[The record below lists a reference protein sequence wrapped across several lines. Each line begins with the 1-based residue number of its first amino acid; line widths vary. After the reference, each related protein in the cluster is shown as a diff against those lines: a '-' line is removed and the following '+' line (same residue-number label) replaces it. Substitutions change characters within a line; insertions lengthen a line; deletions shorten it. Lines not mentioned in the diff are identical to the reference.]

1 MTSANPAPAAVGAP
15 TPRVDGVAKTTGAAE
30 YTADVKISGILAG
43 RTLRSP
49 LPRARIVRIDVSKA
63 AALPGVH
70 TVVTGADLA
79 PGARHGRA
87 IIDVPVLA
95 QGEVLFV
102 GQQVAA
108 VAADD
113 EEIASRAVEL
123 IDIEY
128 EERPPVLDAE
138 EAMGPDAPL
147 VRPDMMEFKGF
158 PKEIAE
164 PSNVFGRWEYG
175 RGDVEA
181 GFAEAEVI
189 VENTFTTGRQHQAYM
204 EPHSC
209 VVRAGPGGRI
219 EVWAPNKSPHPGK
232 KMLAAAVGLEAEQVL
247 FHPVTIGGDF
257 GGKGSAMD
265 TPIAWA
271 LAERSGRPV
280 RMVFDYAEE
289 LTAAN
294 PRHASVIHIRTGVKR
309 DGTLVANEATVIFDS
324 GASGGFKPAGGHLPG
339 ASNAAGTPY
348 RIPYTHVVEYQ
359 VYTNNVPCGFMRG
372 PGQPQAMFAFE
383 SQMDCI
389 AAELGMDPADLRAKN
404 IVRQGDENA
413 LGVVFEDVK
422 GAETLEAALDAS
434 GYRSPKPAPHGS
446 VVYGRGIAF
455 GERVQGGGETH
466 ASVTLGP
473 DGSVVL
479 HTSIF
484 EQGSGS
490 YTVIQQIV
498 AQELGLAP
506 ERVSVRV
513 WDTDTAPYDSGIGG
527 ARVTRMAS
535 QAVYAAVHAARGEV
549 LKLAADLLGWPEDRL
564 EMAGEHVTRTD
575 DGSSVA
581 WAEIVGRTGAPVVGL
596 GDVADNARIA
606 ITSFTAQVA
615 EVSVD
620 TESGEVTLLRFTT
633 AHDTGTV
640 LNPIGHQGQVA
651 GGVVQGIGYGL
662 IEDLVSEGGR
672 ITTASLAD
680 YRIPTAADV
689 PELTTVLLKA
699 EAGVGP
705 YGVKGIGEQ
714 SNSQPA
720 PAIANAVADAVGVR
734 VRSLPVTA
742 EKVREGLRAS

>member
-1 MTSANPAPAAVGAP
+1 MTSSSPAPAAIGAP
-15 TPRVDGVAKTTGAAE
+15 TPRVDGFAKTTGAAE
-30 YTADVKISGILAG
+30 YTADVKLSGILAG

-49 LPRARIVRIDVSKA
+49 HPRARIVRIDVTEA
-63 AALPGVH
+63 AALRGVH
-70 TVVTGADLA
+70 AVVTGADLA

-87 IIDVPVLA
+87 IVDVPVLA
-95 QGEVLFV
+95 QGEVLFA

-113 EEIASRAVEL
+113 EEIAQRAVEL
-123 IDIEY
+123 IDVEY
-128 EERPPVLDAE
+128 EERPAVLDPE
-138 EAMGPDAPL
+138 EAMRPDAPL
-147 VRPDMMEFKGF
+147 VRPDMMDFTGL
-158 PKEIAE
+158 PKDTTE
-164 PSNVFGRWEYG
+164 PSNVFGRYEYG

-181 GFAEAEVI
+181 GFAEADVI
-189 VENTFTTGRQHQAYM
+189 VENTFTTGRQHQAYL

-209 VVRAGPGGRI
+209 VVRAGSGGRI

-232 KMLAAAVGLEAEQVL
+232 KMLAAAVGVEADDVL

-265 TPIAWA
+265 TPIAWE
-271 LAERSGRPV
+271 LAKRSGRPV

-309 DGTLVANEATVIFDS
+309 DGQLVANEATVIFDS

-348 RIPYTHVVEYQ
+348 RIPHAHVVEYQ

-389 AAELGMDPADLRAKN
+389 ARELGMDPADLRVKN
-404 IVRQGDENA
+404 LVHQGDENA
-413 LGVVFEDVK
+413 LGIAFEDVK
-422 GAETLEAALDAS
+422 APETLQAALDAS

-466 ASVTLGP
+466 ASVTLDA

-490 YTVIQQIV
+490 YTVIGQIV

-506 ERVSVRV
+506 SRVSVRV

-535 QAVYAAVHAARGEV
+535 QAAYAAAHAVRDEL
-549 LKLAADLLGWPEDRL
+549 LKLTADILGWPEDRL
-564 EMAGEHVTRTD
+564 RLVGDAVERTD
-575 DGSSVA
+575 DGSSVP
-581 WAEIVGRTGAPVVGL
+581 WAEVLGRTGAPVVGL
-596 GDVADNARIA
+596 GDVQDNARIA

-615 EVSVD
+615 EVAVD
-620 TESGEVTLLRFTT
+620 TESGQVTLLRFTT

-651 GGVVQGIGYGL
+651 GGVVQGVGYGL
-662 IEDLVSEGGR
+662 IEELVSDGGR

-680 YRIPTAADV
+680 YRIPTIADI

-734 VRSLPVTA
+734 VRDLPVTA
-742 EKVREGLRAS
+742 EKVREGLRA

>member
-49 LPRARIVRIDVSKA
+49 LPRARIVRIDVAKA

-70 TVVTGADLA
+70 AVVTGADLA

-720 PAIANAVADAVGVR
+720 PAIANAVADATGVR